1 MKIHR
6 IDGGLLKLL
15 IYYLADCKQRVV
27 LNGKTSSWRNILAGV
42 SQVSILGPILF
53 FIYINDLPYGIKSI
67 CQIFA
72 DNTSPFSKVKDKN
85 CSTVELNDDLK
96 IISNWTIQLK
106 MLFNPDPNKQPV
118 QILFSKKKHK
128 LNAIHQWVLMA
139 IMYKQLS
146 VKSTWV

>member
-1 MKIHR
+1 MKEIFLDISEAFDKVWHEGLIFKLKIYR
-6 IDGGLLKLL
+6 IDGDLLKLL
-15 IYYLADCKQRVV
+15 IYYLEECKQRVV

-42 SQVSILGPILF
+42 SQVSFLGPIFF

-72 DNTSPFSKVKDKN
+72 YNTSPFSKVKDKN
-85 CSTVELNDDLK
+85 SSTVELNDDLK

-118 QILFSKKKHK
+118 QILFSKK
-128 LNAIHQWVLMA
+128 A
-139 IMYKQLS
+139 
-146 VKSTWV
+146 